1 VIRNCIWGYKCQA
14 FCSSLSRTADDSI
27 RFCGECEKEVYYCNS
42 PEDLQ
47 DAIALNR
54 CVNLHSSLIVSKS
67 DKKCMKN

>member
-1 VIRNCIWGYKCQA
+1 
-14 FCSSLSRTADDSI
+14 LSRTADDSI
-27 RFCGECEKEVYYCNS
+27 KFCGECEKEVYYCNS